1 MRSLVRIQLAPRH
14 ADSQTSLGGRRHGCS
29 DGRYPPAAG
38 QLRGAA
44 ASRRLAAA
52 GRSPAP
58 LMQALILGAG
68 AVGTRVARQLLVADT
83 VDRVV
88 LRDTSADRLAW
99 ASRTLGDRAGIQHH
113 PFPSSMDAD
122 VVVVASPR
130 GTQLAAAQAAVAAG
144 RPTVMVLDDL
154 AETVAILGLQP
165 ADRRAAAPVVVGA
178 GFAPGLSCV
187 LAAHGMAW
195 FDEVEEL
202 HVAKM
207 GTGGPACALVHHRAL
222 SRLSYDWRG
231 DNWVRRPGGSGRE
244 LYWFP
249 EPVGPHDCY
258 RAALPDPILLHHAFP
273 SVERITTRMAATRRD
288 RLTAPLPM
296 LIPPHA
302 EGGTGAIRVELRG
315 RRGSAQHVVAFGT
328 AARPAVAAA
337 AVAALTVEWVLAGRL
352 LIPGMAGLAE
362 MVEPVAFL
370 TELSERGVKSEI
382 FEGDHAIT

>member
-1 MRSLVRIQLAPRH
+1 
-14 ADSQTSLGGRRHGCS
+14 
-29 DGRYPPAAG
+29 
-38 QLRGAA
+38 
-44 ASRRLAAA
+44 
-52 GRSPAP
+52 
-58 LMQALILGAG
+58 MQALILGAG
-68 AVGTRVARQLLVADT
+68 AVGARVARQLLVADT

-99 ASRTLGDRAGIQHH
+99 ASRTLGDRASIQHH

-130 GTQLAAAQAAVAAG
+130 GTQLAAAQAAMAAG

-154 AETVAILGLQP
+154 AETVAVLGLQP
-165 ADRRAAAPVVVGA
+165 ADRRAGAPVVVGA

-222 SRLSYDWRG
+222 SRLSYDWRD

-273 SVERITTRMAATRRD
+273 SVEWITTRMAATRRD

-302 EGGTGAIRVELRG
+302 EGGSGAIRVELRG
-315 RRGSAQHVVAFGT
+315 RRGSAQDVVVLGT

-337 AVAALTVEWVLAGRL
+337 AVAALTVEWVLDDRL
-352 LIPGMAGLAE
+352 LIRGMAGLAE

-370 TELSERGVKSEI
+370 TELSGRGVKSEI
-382 FEGDHAIT
+382 FEGDHAIA

>member
-14 ADSQTSLGGRRHGCS
+14 ADSKTSLGSRRRGCS

-44 ASRRLAAA
+44 ASWRLAAS
-52 GRSPAP
+52 GRPPAP

-68 AVGTRVARQLLVADT
+68 SVGVRVARQLLVADT

-99 ASRTLGDRAGIQHH
+99 AARTLGDRAGIQHY

-130 GTQLAAAQAAVAAG
+130 GTQLAAAQAAVTAG
-144 RPTVMVLDDL
+144 RPMVMVLDDL
-154 AETVAILGLQP
+154 AETVAILGLQS
-165 ADRRAAAPVVVGA
+165 AASRVEAPVVVGA

-195 FDEVEEL
+195 FDQVDEL

-231 DNWVRRPGGSGRE
+231 DSWVRRPGGSGRE

-273 SVERITTRMAATRRD
+273 SVERITIRMAATRRD

-337 AVAALTVEWVLAGRL
+337 AVAALTVEWVLADRL

-382 FEGDHAIT
+382 FEGDYAIA

>member
-14 ADSQTSLGGRRHGCS
+14 ADSQTSLGGPRRGCS

-44 ASRRLAAA
+44 ASWRLAAA
-52 GRSPAP
+52 GRSPPP

-68 AVGTRVARQLLVADT
+68 SVGARVARQLLVADT

-154 AETVAILGLQP
+154 AETVAILGLQS

-207 GTGGPACALVHHRAL
+207 GTGGPACALVHHL
-222 SRLSYDWRG
+222 S
-231 DNWVRRPGGSGRE
+231 
-244 LYWFP
+244 
-249 EPVGPHDCY
+249 
-258 RAALPDPILLHHAFP
+258 
-273 SVERITTRMAATRRD
+273 
-288 RLTAPLPM
+288 
-296 LIPPHA
+296 LIH
-302 EGGTGAIRVELRG
+302 I
-315 RRGSAQHVVAFGT
+315 
-328 AARPAVAAA
+328 
-337 AVAALTVEWVLAGRL
+337 
-352 LIPGMAGLAE
+352 
-362 MVEPVAFL
+362 
-370 TELSERGVKSEI
+370 
-382 FEGDHAIT
+382 